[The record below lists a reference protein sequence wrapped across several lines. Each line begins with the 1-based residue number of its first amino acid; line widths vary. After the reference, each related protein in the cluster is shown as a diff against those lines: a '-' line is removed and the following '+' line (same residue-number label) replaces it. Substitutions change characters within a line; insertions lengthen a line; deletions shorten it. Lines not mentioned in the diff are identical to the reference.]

1 MTADSKLLRRWPV
14 APCAVI
20 ARVMAMAI
28 AMAPGSAVLAEDV
41 VEDAALQGEIVEP
54 WYTIEQ
60 RLEQYGPSA
69 RARMRDHFAAASVA
83 YPPGAVVLVALKAER
98 RVEMYAGATPD
109 SLAHIRNYPVYG
121 ASGGAGPKLRSGDR
135 QVPEGLYR
143 IEGLNPNSH
152 YHLSLRVNYPNAF
165 DRSMAAR
172 EGRTNLGGDIYI
184 HGGMESV
191 GCLAMGDRNSEE
203 LFVLAADV
211 GEDNV
216 RAVFSPLDF
225 RASATA
231 PEGEGTPRWAGTLY
245 QEIWRALDA
254 LPRPGVA
261 REQQVLRFFP
271 HVSVSDALGFEQPR
285 QAASAPGHGN
295 GAGSVYSTQ

>member
-1 MTADSKLLRRWPV
+1 MTAVPALLRRWPV
-14 APCAVI
+14 ALCTAL
-20 ARVMAMAI
+20 AMAI
-28 AMAPGSAVLAEDV
+28 AMAWGSAVHAEDV
-41 VEDAALQGEIVEP
+41 VEDAVLQGDVAEP
-54 WYTIEQ
+54 WYTIEE
-60 RLEQYGPSA
+60 RLAQYGPSA
-69 RARMRDHFAAASVA
+69 RARMRDHFDAASVA

-98 RVEMYAGATPD
+98 RVELYAGDTPE
-109 SLAHIRNYPVYG
+109 SLAHIRDYPVYG
-121 ASGGAGPKLRSGDR
+121 ASGGAGPKLRAGDR

-172 EGRTNLGGDIYI
+172 EGRTGLGGDIYI

-191 GCLAMGDRNSEE
+191 GCLAMGDRNSED

-211 GEDNV
+211 GEDNI

-225 RASATA
+225 RVSATA
-231 PEGEGTPRWAGTLY
+231 PEGKGAPRWAGTLY
-245 QEIWRALDA
+245 QDIWRALDV

-261 REQQVLRFFP
+261 EGQQVLRFFP
-271 HVSVSDALGFEQPR
+271 QVSVADALGFEQQR
-285 QAASAPGHGN
+285 QAVSASGHGT
-295 GAGSVYSTQ
+295 GAGPAYSTE